1 MFEGLFQPM
10 HLLVIFGI
18 ALLVFGPK
26 KLPELGKGI
35 GEGIRGFK
43 AAIQDKDEEKAAISD
58 AAAGVSAQREDA
70 FGALVFSVKVAEYV
84 GLGLPVVCSGTATM
98 RHYFDDDEM
107 LFFEPDDPQDLARAI
122 SDLLTDT
129 AAADELARKSQ
140 LKLDKLRW
148 SAQKQA
154 LVETVEKLGAG

>member
-1 MFEGLFQPM
+1 VRRL
-10 HLLVIFGI
+10 
-18 ALLVFGPK
+18 AA
-26 KLPELGKGI
+26 ELGVADRVDF
-35 GEGIRGFK
+35 RGLVPYYDVP
-43 AAIQDKDEEKAAISD
+43 AALSD
-58 AAAGVSAQREDA
+58 AAAGISAQREDA

-107 LFFEPDDPQDLARAI
+107 LFFEPANTQDLARAI
-122 SDLLTDT
+122 RDLLSDT
-129 AAADELARKSQ
+129 AAADQLARKSQ

-154 LVETVEKLGAG
+154 LVETVEKLRTR